1 MAYANTSNYKQV
13 SFYYKFK
20 SKIGKILAQYAPYYK
35 MRIFGMKL
43 CGFYVGSQTYI
54 GQDLIIA
61 SLISEKS
68 CHLKIGD
75 RVALGPRVTIILSSD
90 ANWSNLMKHIE
101 PIKGTVILKND
112 CWIGAGA
119 IILPNVSIGECSI
132 VGAGSVVTK
141 DVPDFTVVAGVPA
154 VVIKKLNIS

>member
-1 MAYANTSNYKQV
+1 
-13 SFYYKFK
+13 
-20 SKIGKILAQYAPYYK
+20 
-35 MRIFGMKL
+35 
-43 CGFYVGSQTYI
+43 
-54 GQDLIIA
+54 
-61 SLISEKS
+61 
-68 CHLKIGD
+68 
-75 RVALGPRVTIILSSD
+75 
-90 ANWSNLMKHIE
+90 MKHIE